1 VPGAFNRGVEELKRY
16 DVAAMMRS
24 LWGKDAIF
32 RAPDA
37 LAHNDAQAPTW
48 SLVTL
53 RFEFVL
59 HVERS

>member
-16 DVAAMMRS
+16 DVAATMRS
-24 LWGKDAIF
+24 LWGKDTIF

-53 RFEFVL
+53 TFEFVL